1 MDEFASR
8 IESKVDQRGR
18 VAIPA
23 SFRAVL
29 TQEGTDEIHC
39 YPHLDYTAIEAGGAR
54 LVEEIKRI
62 VERHPAGSE
71 ERESL
76 EIVYFGECEKLKVD
90 PDGRTVLPK
99 RLRDHAGI
107 RETAVFV
114 GLGNKFQIWE
124 PEAYNKFRDSARQKA
139 LALRRELGAGN
150 RS

>member
-8 IESKVDQRGR
+8 FDSKVDQRGR

-23 SFRAVL
+23 PFRAVL

-39 YPHLDYTAIEAGGAR
+39 YPHLDYNTIEAGGAR
-54 LVEEIKRI
+54 LVEEIKGI
-62 VERHPAGSE
+62 VGRQPTGSSL
-71 ERESL
+71 RESL

-90 PDGRTVLPK
+90 PDGRTILPK

-107 RETAVFV
+107 TETAVFV

-124 PEAYNKFRDSARQKA
+124 PAAYDKFRERAREQA
-139 LALRRELGAGN
+139 LALRKELGAGN
-150 RS
+150 R

>member
-23 SFRAVL
+23 PFRAVL
-29 TQEGTDEIHC
+29 AQEGADEIHC
-39 YPHLDYTAIEAGGAR
+39 YPHLDYDAIEAGGAR
-54 LVEEIKRI
+54 LVEEIKGI
-62 VERHPAGSE
+62 VGRHPAGSM

-90 PDGRTVLPK
+90 PDGRTVLPR

-107 RETAVFV
+107 KETSHNYRP
-114 GLGNKFQIWE
+114 GNRPLF
-124 PEAYNKFRDSARQKA
+124 SAR
-139 LALRRELGAGN
+139 
-150 RS
+150 